1 MKKQLLSIFALM
13 SFGAVTA
20 QITITQADV
29 APLGYVIFRGTDT
42 TFTETAIGP
51 GGTAMSWDFSGIV
64 DDEGDT
70 LAISD
75 PAVLPNY
82 SDFPGSNIAIING
95 GGTAYGILNS
105 SSLSIIGQT
114 ANVAGTDIVVD
125 VNPVELVIN
134 FPANYNDSY
143 SNSSTAFGEFEY
155 TAQAGVDSARIK
167 SVKDKQVEIDAWG
180 SLVIPFGTF
189 NVIRV
194 KESIVQY
201 DTVDAHLTGFPP
213 IVPPSWTNVQVD
225 ETHTTHFSY
234 WANGIGFPVMEADS
248 IHATGEVNVTWLLQ
262 APEVSIK
269 EQVVSSNSM
278 VYPNPAKDMVTIK
291 LSQNS
296 LAVIEV
302 TDVLGK
308 QVKMLSNQK
317 IASTLNVADLTEGI
331 YVYKVTYANGKTE
344 SGRFV
349 ISK

>member
-1 MKKQLLSIFALM
+1 MKKQLLSIFALL

-29 APLGYVIFRGTDT
+29 ASLGYVIFRGTDT
-42 TFTETAIGP
+42 TFTETPIGP
-51 GGTAMSWDFSGIV
+51 GGTGMVWDFSGIV
-64 DDEGDT
+64 DDRGDT

-75 PAVLPNY
+75 ATVLPNY
-82 SDFPGSNIAIING
+82 SDFPSSNIAIITG

-105 SSLSIIGQT
+105 SSLNIIGQT
-114 ANVAGTDIVVD
+114 ANLAGTNIVVD
-125 VNPVELVIN
+125 VNPAEVVVD
-134 FPANYNDSY
+134 FPATFGDSY
-143 SNSSTAFGEFEY
+143 FNSSTSFGQFSY

-194 KESIVQY
+194 KESIIQY

-213 IVPPSWTNVQVD
+213 FVPPSWTNVQTN
-225 ETHTTHFSY
+225 ETHTTHYSY

-248 IHATGEVNVTWLLQ
+248 IEATGEVNVTWLLQ
-262 APEVSIK
+262 TPQTSIK
-269 EQVVSSNSM
+269 EQAALANAM
-278 VYPNPAKDMVTIK
+278 VYPNPAKDIVTIK

-296 LAVIEV
+296 LASIEV

-308 QVKMLSNQK
+308 QVKMLSSQK
-317 IASTLNVADLTEGI
+317 IASTLNVSDLTEGI
-331 YVYKVTYANGKTE
+331 YVYKVTYANGKAE
-344 SGRFV
+344 AGRFV

>member
-42 TFTETAIGP
+42 TFTETPIGP
-51 GGTAMSWDFSGIV
+51 GGIAMSWDFSGIV
-64 DDEGDT
+64 DDRGDT

-82 SDFPGSNIAIING
+82 SDFPSSNIAIING
-95 GGTAYGILNS
+95 GGTAYGIINS

-125 VNPVELVIN
+125 VNPAEVVAI
-134 FPANYNDSY
+134 FPSTYNDSY
-143 SNSSTAFGEFEY
+143 FNSSRAFGEFPFVA
-155 TAQAGVDSARIK
+155 TGIDSARVISLK
-167 SVKDKQVEIDAWG
+167 EKQVDVDAWG
-180 SLVIPFGTF
+180 TLIIPFGTF
-189 NVIRV
+189 NVIRI
-194 KESIVQY
+194 KEEIVQY
-201 DTVDAHLTGFPP
+201 DTIDVHSPGFPP
-213 IVPPSWTNVQVD
+213 FVPPAWQNFQTD
-225 ETHTTHFSY
+225 ETHSTKYSY
-234 WANGIGFPVMEADS
+234 WANGIGFPVMEVDS
-248 IHATGEVNVTWLLQ
+248 SHATGEVNVTWLLQ

-269 EQVVSSNSM
+269 EQIASSNAM
-278 VYPNPAKDMVTIK
+278 VYPNPAKDLVTIK

-296 LAVIEV
+296 LATIEV

-308 QVKMLSNQK
+308 QVKMLANQK

-331 YVYKVTYANGKTE
+331 YVYKVTYANGKAE

>member
-42 TFTETAIGP
+42 TFTETPIGP

-64 DDEGDT
+64 DDRGDT

-82 SDFPGSNIAIING
+82 TDFPSSNIAIING
-95 GGTAYGILNS
+95 GGTAYGIINS
-105 SSLSIIGQT
+105 SGLSIIGQT

-125 VNPVELVIN
+125 VDPVEIVVN
-134 FPANYNDSY
+134 FPANYADSY
-143 SNSSTAFGEFEY
+143 FNSSRSFGEFAFV
-155 TAQAGVDSARIK
+155 TTGVDSARVI
-167 SVKDKQVEIDAWG
+167 SVKDKQVDIDAWG

-194 KESIVQY
+194 KEEIIQY
-201 DTVDAHLTGFPP
+201 DTIDIHSPGFPP
-213 IVPPSWTNVQVD
+213 FLPASWSNFQTD
-225 ETHTTHFSY
+225 ETHSTKYSY
-234 WANGIGFPVMEADS
+234 WANGIGFPVMEVDS
-248 IHATGEVNVTWLLQ
+248 SHATGEVNVTWLLQ
-262 APEVSIK
+262 TPEVSIK
-269 EQVVSSNSM
+269 EQVSSSNLM

-291 LSQNS
+291 LSQNG

-331 YVYKVTYANGKTE
+331 YVYKVTYANGKAE